1 MTSHRT
7 YLALLAL
14 LAVGACE
21 RGGPSS
27 QASQRPQA
35 SSSPSASAPA
45 APATSTAS
53 QPAAASGPDATLV
66 EPSKDLG
73 GALPL
78 KHGYFVADGSTC
90 EDPPNAALR
99 HFDGKGLS
107 SAHTRDCRI
116 EVIEAKGKA
125 YEIAQSCVDAGAGP
139 APRSTERAT
148 VVIENNLEFSFKR
161 AADETHY
168 QYCPASRLPP
178 GLPS

>member
-1 MTSHRT
+1 MTRHRSG
-7 YLALLAL
+7 LALIALLAL
-14 LAVGACE
+14 CACDRAE
-21 RGGPSS
+21 P
-27 QASQRPQA
+27 ASQEQA
-35 SSSPSASAPA
+35 KPLAPSERAGGA
-45 APATSTAS
+45 APEA
-53 QPAAASGPDATLV
+53 PKAAPTPGPETTLV

-107 SAHTRDCRI
+107 GAHTRDCRI
-116 EVIEAKGKA
+116 EVIAASGKT
-125 YEIAQSCVDAGAGP
+125 YEIAQSCLDAGAGP

-148 VVIENNLEFSFKR
+148 VVIESNLEFTLKR
-161 AADETHY
+161 ATNEAHF
-168 QYCPASRLPP
+168 QFCPASRLPP